1 MNLVIISQKEL
12 MKGMMEQG
20 DKNLLPEVNRLS
32 RDLLHIH
39 TAEDVGE
46 DDAHLV
52 PGKVDADAG
61 VLAGGEGV
69 VGVSA
74 VGALSVSVVQIE
86 EKWAGGV
93 IVGYD
98 EGESVTYSNLGALL
112 SLSGES
118 SAKNLSGQK
127 RWG

>member
-1 MNLVIISQKEL
+1 M
-12 MKGMMEQG
+12 
-20 DKNLLPEVNRLS
+20 S

-39 TAEDVGE
+39 TTEYVGE

-74 VGALSVSVVQIE
+74 VGAIVSVGRPGRTDM
-86 EKWAGGV
+86 GGRC
-93 IVGYD
+93 
-98 EGESVTYSNLGALL
+98 YS
-112 SLSGES
+112 
-118 SAKNLSGQK
+118 
-127 RWG
+127 RT